1 MSLLVLLPIGEVAVA
16 LLVLP
21 APLLLTKELE
31 LLEVL
36 VLPAPGLFA
45 ACEFKVF
52 KLLLFPTILFKGS
65 DEFKE
70 GIAIYL
76 LLPVWLS
83 RRIFIKFDLAIT
95 ITIKTP
101 FKI

>member
-1 MSLLVLLPIGEVAVA
+1 

-21 APLLLTKELE
+21 APLLFTKELDLLE
-31 LLEVL
+31 LLL
-36 VLPAPGLFA
+36 LPAPGLFA

-65 DEFKE
+65 EADESKE

-76 LLPVWLS
+76 LLPLWLS
-83 RRIFIKFDLAIT
+83 R
-95 ITIKTP
+95 
-101 FKI
+101 

>member
-1 MSLLVLLPIGEVAVA
+1 MAVA

-21 APLLLTKELE
+21 APLLFTKELD
-31 LLEVL
+31 LLEEL
-36 VLPAPGLFA
+36 VLPVPELFA

-65 DEFKE
+65 GANESKE

-76 LLPVWLS
+76 LLSVWLS
-83 RRIFIKFDLAIT
+83 R
-95 ITIKTP
+95 
-101 FKI
+101 